1 MYTSIRGVFATV
13 NLEQRENNG
22 NYVETLR
29 EMYKQR
35 RWITYM
41 L

>member
-1 MYTSIRGVFATV
+1 MYTSIRGVFAAV